1 MEEWFGALIFLLA
14 REVVQVRT
22 QLGLSRFLTYFWLCV
37 YQDLALYIYV
47 QIHNST
53 PVQQN
58 TIYIDLLLAHLF

>member
-1 MEEWFGALIFLLA
+1 M
-14 REVVQVRT
+14 QVM
-22 QLGLSRFLTYFWLCV
+22 QVNYH
-37 YQDLALYIYV
+37 DLALYIYV